1 MKTVASLGML
11 LLTASLFAASSA
23 TTATTTTTTTTVI
36 VPQTKPVVLKP
47 ATVVV
52 PRANKT
58 PEVEHRSEVRKPE
71 VKKVEVRKVETA
83 ASSKSGTCQ
92 KK

>member
-23 TTATTTTTTTTVI
+23 TTATTTTTTTVI